1 MREIRKGDEK
11 MPVRIQKTKF
21 YVVWEIC
28 EILHLTRETVVKYI
42 HQGRIHAIKIGS
54 SWHISQESLN
64 EFLKTGGVIGVKEV
78 ERYVPEGTEKRG
90 SSINSRSN
98 LRNYKS

>member
-1 MREIRKGDEK
+1 
-11 MPVRIQKTKF
+11 MPVRIEKTKF
-21 YVVWEIC
+21 YVVWEIA
-28 EILHLTRETVVKYI
+28 EILHLTKESIGNYI

-64 EFLKTGGVIGVKEV
+64 EFLKTGGVNRFKES
-78 ERYVPEGTEKRG
+78 ERYVSEEAEKRG

-98 LRNYKS
+98 LKNYKS

>member
-1 MREIRKGDEK
+1 LTKELIRIIIRKISKGVEK
-11 MPVRIQKTKF
+11 MPIRIERMKF
-21 YVVWEIC
+21 YLTDEISD
-28 EILHLTRETVVKYI
+28 ILHLSKESVVKYI

-78 ERYVPEGTEKRG
+78 GR
-90 SSINSRSN
+90 
-98 LRNYKS
+98 

>member
-1 MREIRKGDEK
+1 LTKEIIRIIMREILKGDEK
-11 MPVRIQKTKF
+11 MPIRIERTKF
-21 YVVWEIC
+21 YLTDEISD
-28 EILHLTRETVVKYI
+28 ILHLSKESVVKYI

-78 ERYVPEGTEKRG
+78 ER
-90 SSINSRSN
+90 
-98 LRNYKS
+98 

>member
-1 MREIRKGDEK
+1 MTKELIRIKMREILKGDEK
-11 MPVRIQKTKF
+11 MPIRIERMKF
-21 YVVWEIC
+21 YLTDEISD
-28 EILHLTRETVVKYI
+28 ILHLSKESVVKYI

-78 ERYVPEGTEKRG
+78 ER
-90 SSINSRSN
+90 
-98 LRNYKS
+98 